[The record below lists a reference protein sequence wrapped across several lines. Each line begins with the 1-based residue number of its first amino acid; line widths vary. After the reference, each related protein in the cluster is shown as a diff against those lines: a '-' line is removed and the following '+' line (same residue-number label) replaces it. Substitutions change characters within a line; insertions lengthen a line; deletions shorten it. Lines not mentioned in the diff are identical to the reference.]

1 MRQFIATAM
10 MLIMLMTMCLSAQ
23 AEPVNTPSQEGLDAA
38 GAVVAM
44 HAAVMEG
51 VIGSDYRF
59 SELAGGDSI
68 YVLYTDPETRNYLM
82 ISLDDESRT
91 RVDMAVIQCYS
102 MKEFDTNGLDSLSA
116 LATPFVGSESWED
129 FESWLNST
137 AETIRGAALSGNDVE
152 LTYYTG
158 TYIACAMS
166 LYHTDGGPMFT
177 LITCWNTP
185 LSADDVSELMTGEE

>member
-1 MRQFIATAM
+1 MRK
-10 MLIMLMTMCLSAQ
+10 LILTIMILMTVCVSGH
-23 AEPVNTPSQEGLDAA
+23 AELTAAPSQEGLDAA

-68 YVLYTDPETRNYLM
+68 YVLYTDPEMRNYLM
-82 ISLDDESRT
+82 ISLDDESHARA
-91 RVDMAVIQCYS
+91 DMAVIQCYS
-102 MKEFDTNGLDSLSA
+102 LKEFDTNGLDSLSA

-129 FESWLNST
+129 FESWMGS
-137 AETIRGAALSGNDVE
+137 RAATLREACLSGADVE

-166 LYHTDGGPMFT
+166 LYQTDDGPMFT
-177 LITCWNTP
+177 LIVSWNTP
-185 LSADDVSELMTGEE
+185 LSAEDVSALMMEEE

>member
-1 MRQFIATAM
+1 MRKLISMIM
-10 MLIMLMTMCLSAQ
+10 MLIIACAAGQ
-23 AEPVNTPSQEGLDAA
+23 AEPATAPSQEGLDAA

-68 YVLYTDPETRNYLM
+68 YVLYTDPEMRNYLM
-82 ISLDDESRT
+82 ISLDEESHT
-91 RVDMAVIQCYS
+91 RADMAVIQCYS
-102 MKEFDTNGLDSLSA
+102 LKEFDTNGLDSLAA
-116 LATPFVGSESWED
+116 LATPFIGSESWEA
-129 FESWLNST
+129 FEGWLLST
-137 AETIRGAALSGNDVE
+137 AADIRDAALSGGDVE

-166 LYHTDGGPMFT
+166 LYHTDDGPMFT
-177 LITCWNTP
+177 LIASWNTP
-185 LSADDVSELMTGEE
+185 LSAEDVSALMTEEE

>member
-1 MRQFIATAM
+1 MRKLISMAMILMLACAIA
-10 MLIMLMTMCLSAQ
+10 L

-68 YVLYTDPETRNYLM
+68 YVLYTDPEARNYLM
-82 ISLDDESRT
+82 ISLDDETHT
-91 RVDMAVIQCYS
+91 RADIAVIQCYS
-102 MKEFDTNGLDSLSA
+102 LKEFDTNGLDSLAA
-116 LATPFVGSESWED
+116 LATPFVGSESWEN
-129 FESWLNST
+129 FESWTAST
-137 AETIRGAALSGNDVE
+137 AEAIRSAALSGNDVE

-166 LYHTDGGPMFT
+166 LYHTESGSLFT
-177 LITCWNTP
+177 LIASWNAP
-185 LSADDVSELMTGEE
+185 LSAEDIGALMAEEE

>member
-1 MRQFIATAM
+1 MRKLILM
-10 MLIMLMTMCLSAQ
+10 IMILIMACAAGQ
-23 AEPVNTPSQEGLDAA
+23 AEPVKAPSQEGLDAA

-68 YVLYTDPETRNYLM
+68 YVLYTDPEARNYLM
-82 ISLDDESRT
+82 ISLDEDSHT
-91 RVDMAVIQCYS
+91 RADMAVIQCYS
-102 MKEFDTNGLDSLSA
+102 LKEFDTNGLDSLSA

-137 AETIRGAALSGNDVE
+137 AETVRAAALSDSDVE

-166 LYHTDGGPMFT
+166 LYHTDEGPMFT
-177 LITCWNTP
+177 LIASWHTP
-185 LSADDVSELMTGEE
+185 LSAEDVSALMTEEG

>member
-1 MRQFIATAM
+1 MRKLISMAMILMLACVIA
-10 MLIMLMTMCLSAQ
+10 L
-23 AEPVNTPSQEGLDAA
+23 AEPVNTPSQDGLDAA

-68 YVLYTDPETRNYLM
+68 YVLYTDPEARNYLM
-82 ISLDDESRT
+82 ISLDSETHT
-91 RVDMAVIQCYS
+91 RADIAVIQCYS
-102 MKEFDTNGLDSLSA
+102 LKEFDTNGLDSLAA
-116 LATPFVGSESWED
+116 LATPFVGSESWEN
-129 FESWLNST
+129 FEDWTAST
-137 AETIRGAALSGNDVE
+137 AATIRSAALSGNDVE

-166 LYHTDGGPMFT
+166 LYHTESGPLFT
-177 LITCWNTP
+177 LIVSWNAP
-185 LSADDVSELMTGEE
+185 LSAEDIGALMAEEE

>member
-1 MRQFIATAM
+1 MRKLISMVMILM
-10 MLIMLMTMCLSAQ
+10 MVCISGQ
-23 AEPVNTPSQEGLDAA
+23 AEPVKAPSQEGLDAA

-82 ISLDDESRT
+82 ISLDDESHT
-91 RVDMAVIQCYS
+91 RADMAVIQCYS
-102 MKEFDTNGLDSLSA
+102 LKEFDTNGLDSLAA
-116 LATPFVGSESWED
+116 LATPFVGSESWEN
-129 FESWLNST
+129 FESWLDST
-137 AETIRGAALSGNDVE
+137 AAALRGAALSGRDVE

-166 LYHTDGGPMFT
+166 LYHTDSGPMFT
-177 LITCWNTP
+177 LIASWNTP
-185 LSADDVSELMTGEE
+185 LSADDVSALMAEEE

>member
-1 MRQFIATAM
+1 MRKLISMAMILMLACVIA
-10 MLIMLMTMCLSAQ
+10 L
-23 AEPVNTPSQEGLDAA
+23 AEPVNTPSQDGLDAA

-68 YVLYTDPETRNYLM
+68 YVLYTDPEARNYLM
-82 ISLDDESRT
+82 ISLDSETHT
-91 RVDMAVIQCYS
+91 RADIAVIQCYS
-102 MKEFDTNGLDSLSA
+102 LKEFDTNGLDSLAA
-116 LATPFVGSESWED
+116 LATPFVGSESWES
-129 FESWLNST
+129 FEDWTAST
-137 AETIRGAALSGNDVE
+137 AATIRSAALSGNDVE

-166 LYHTDGGPMFT
+166 LYHTESGPLFT
-177 LITCWNTP
+177 LIVSWNAP
-185 LSADDVSELMTGEE
+185 LSAEDIGALMAEEE